1 MQRATQRAR
10 WEFIHLMM
18 KHATITPA
26 NVDADNTEIITEGD
40 VQRAA
45 LKLLRYGATLG
56 RIAEFECNAPDAR
69 YGQDE
74 YNARMQRLWEREQ
87 ERLERKEARIVARV
101 HAVCASIGCKA
112 ILQGDP
118 RGNTLKIVVPDG
130 YTNDWGREGIGVPT
144 S

>member
-10 WEFIHLMM
+10 WEFIHLIM
-18 KHATITPA
+18 KHATLTP
-26 NVDADNTEIITEGD
+26 TMTGGD
-40 VQRAA
+40 LQQAA

-74 YNARMQRLWEREQ
+74 YNKRMQELWEREQ
-87 ERLERKEARIVARV
+87 VRLEKKEERIVAHI

-118 RGNTLKIVVPDG
+118 RGNTLKIAMPDR
-130 YTNDWGREGIGVPT
+130 YTNDWGHEGICVPT